1 MLYCHPYFKFL
12 NAFLLLL
19 LLLLLFCSFG
29 LILLFTIFTKKMNM
43 QEEFFKEQLK
53 VIHES
58 RDADEEKFEMLQ
70 QEEREKVKQS
80 NAACATSN
88 AEEYRHR

>member
-1 MLYCHPYFKFL
+1 
-12 NAFLLLL
+12 
-19 LLLLLFCSFG
+19 
-29 LILLFTIFTKKMNM
+29 M

-58 RDADEEKFEMLQ
+58 RDANEEKFEMLQ

>member
-1 MLYCHPYFKFL
+1 MM
-12 NAFLLLL
+12 
-19 LLLLLFCSFG
+19 
-29 LILLFTIFTKKMNM
+29 LFTLFSNKMNM
-43 QEEFFKEQLK
+43 QEEFFKEQIK

-58 RDADEEKFEMLQ
+58 RDANEEKFEMLQ

-80 NAACATSN
+80 NADTSN